1 MTARAWTWNLYRAL
15 AASIRMIDGCNLVG
29 ATRPKSS
36 VFARSPLREAC
47 FDGGSVA
54 FDVPVLK
61 HPGIRIRQAKT
72 VAAWAHLERESQGRA
87 PAPAHLKQET
97 LWTAV

>member
-1 MTARAWTWNLYRAL
+1 
-15 AASIRMIDGCNLVG
+15 MIDGCNLGG
-29 ATRPKSS
+29 ATRHKFS
-36 VFARSPLREAC
+36 VFARGPLFEAS

-72 VAAWAHLERESQGRA
+72 LAAWAHLVRESQGKALA
-87 PAPAHLKQET
+87 PTYLKQKRCGLPFDQSGSDLPGSLGE
-97 LWTAV
+97 